1 MRNPTVVID
10 AAHNPH
16 GAQSLKQTLSEE
28 FDFDAI
34 IGVVAPM
41 GDKDVS
47 GILEELEG
55 VMSKVVVTR
64 NSSHRA
70 ASVEEL
76 FDDAREI
83 FGGERVQKYDTLELA
98 ISAAI
103 EQAKLQNAVQDSNV
117 AVVIAGSVVTA
128 GEARTIVRKLKEA
141 RK

>member
-1 MRNPTVVID
+1 MRNPTVIVD

-16 GAQSLKQTLSEE
+16 GARSLKQTLSEE
-28 FDFDAI
+28 FDFDAV

-55 VMSKVVVTR
+55 IMSRIIVSR

-76 FDDAREI
+76 FDTAREI
-83 FGGERVQKYDTLELA
+83 FGAERVQQSESLASA
-98 ISAAI
+98 ISSAI
-103 EQAKLQNAVQDSNV
+103 EQAKIQNAVQDSNV

-128 GEARTIVRKLKEA
+128 GEARAIVRKLKEG
-141 RK
+141 R